1 MKKQGPLHRDADVV
15 HKVLVMDPKIVT
27 FTFDDEIRLKRIVI
41 DRDKDDAL
49 EFAREL
55 LGRISAS
62 ANKRMK
68 NHLDAG

>member
-1 MKKQGPLHRDADVV
+1 VHPYRGAGAV
-15 HKVLVMDPKIVT
+15 HKAPDMETKVIALTV
-27 FTFDDEIRLKRIVI
+27 DDEIRLKRIVI

-55 LGRISAS
+55 LGRISVS

-68 NHLDAG
+68 NHLDQ

>member
-1 MKKQGPLHRDADVV
+1 MDA
-15 HKVLVMDPKIVT
+15 KIVT
-27 FTFDDEIRLKRIVI
+27 LTVDDEIRLKRIVI

-62 ANKRMK
+62 SNKRMK
-68 NHLDAG
+68 NHLDQ

>member
-1 MKKQGPLHRDADVV
+1 VHPFRGAGAV
-15 HKVLVMDPKIVT
+15 HKAPDMETKVIALTV
-27 FTFDDEIRLKRIVI
+27 DDEIRLKRIVI

-68 NHLDAG
+68 NHLDA

>member
-1 MKKQGPLHRDADVV
+1 MET
-15 HKVLVMDPKIVT
+15 KVIALTV
-27 FTFDDEIRLKRIVI
+27 DDEIRLKRIVI

-68 NHLDAG
+68 NHLDA